1 MIGQLRNRGLAHR
14 PSVLHFL
21 LALAGWSLL
30 SQVDA
35 GPVAAR
41 PVVRQYAV
49 LVEASYTDT
58 FAAARRMDVLIKDF
72 LAKPSAAGLDAA
84 REAWR
89 AARWWYGQTE
99 VYRFYGGPI
108 DGRDGPEARINSW
121 PVDESYIDSVRGRP
135 LDGII
140 NDSAM
145 TIDAAHL
152 KNLNASGG
160 EENIATGWHAI
171 ELLLWGQDFDPA
183 GPGARSYEDY
193 VDGKAPNAGRRR
205 QYLRVVSA
213 MLVND
218 LASLVR
224 AWAPAR
230 ANYRAQFERAG
241 EEALRRMLVGIG
253 SLARGELA
261 GERLEVALATQ
272 DQEDEQSCF
281 SDNTHNDI
289 IANTLALNNVW
300 LGQYRNA
307 AGTLLEGAS
316 LRELVAEPDPAAA
329 EETTRE
335 LAAALDAA
343 RAIHAPFDQEILGD
357 DAAPGRQR
365 IRAVVDALKQA
376 SQGLAHSARA
386 IGITRLNLSQPKV
399 H

>member
-1 MIGQLRNRGLAHR
+1 
-14 PSVLHFL
+14 
-21 LALAGWSLL
+21 
-30 SQVDA
+30 
-35 GPVAAR
+35 
-41 PVVRQYAV
+41 
-49 LVEASYTDT
+49 
-58 FAAARRMDVLIKDF
+58 
-72 LAKPSAAGLDAA
+72 
-84 REAWR
+84 
-89 AARWWYGQTE
+89 
-99 VYRFYGGPI
+99 
-108 DGRDGPEARINSW
+108 
-121 PVDESYIDSVRGRP
+121 
-135 LDGII
+135 
-140 NDSAM
+140 
-145 TIDAAHL
+145 L

-281 SDNTHNDI
+281 SDNTHNDV

-316 LRELVAEPDPAAA
+316 LRELVAEADPAAA

-335 LAAALDAA
+335 LSAALDAA